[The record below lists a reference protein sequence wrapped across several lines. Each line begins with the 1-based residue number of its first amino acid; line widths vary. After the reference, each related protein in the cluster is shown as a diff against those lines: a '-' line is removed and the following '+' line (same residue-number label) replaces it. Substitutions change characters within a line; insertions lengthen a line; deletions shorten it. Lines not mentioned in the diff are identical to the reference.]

1 MYDRDL
7 TLTLLKKLV
16 STDYATLNALQIDD
30 AHDNV
35 KTLIHACVEAAAAL
49 WLSQTDA
56 ALATKFSHTMYLRN
70 DVVKLRCASMNSPAG
85 TAWQGNDMGR

>member
-1 MYDRDL
+1 MISKKIIHIAHDIVDLMRTRLWRPCSGDVAASTAAGGIQMYDRDL

-49 WLSQTDA
+49 WLS
-56 ALATKFSHTMYLRN
+56 
-70 DVVKLRCASMNSPAG
+70 
-85 TAWQGNDMGR
+85 